1 MTETTITKTTVDNS
15 LTHGERQAMT
25 FTPLGEQNPITLTLQ
40 MIAHDIATPTKKGAR
55 PSEGDCLRFMNL
67 CRGRELNPW
76 TGDCFMIGFDS
87 NNGPSFELITSY
99 QALLKRAERS
109 PNFDGLEG
117 GVVVQ
122 VGERDRPTGLPAL
135 ERREGSLVSKGETVV
150 GGWSK
155 AYRTDRRIPHTAI
168 VDLKTY
174 STGRS
179 RWGVDPAGMIQKVAK
194 AAALR
199 EAFPNT
205 VGGLYVQEEMEHVRA
220 ESEVITPARI
230 AAPVRAS
237 ESEPVEPD
245 RVWAD
250 GHMHADWPLLPGS
263 AESKAESKAEKKA
276 KPKAE
281 KKATKAEPLVI
292 DWAAEFTL
300 YGVTEQAVLLRDSPT
315 AADRESVMSAAESM
329 VADGKMKQRAFDC
342 LGRYLAD
349 LKSRKGT
356 A

>member
-1 MTETTITKTTVDNS
+1 MTETTITKTTAANS
-15 LTHGERQAMT
+15 LTQGERQAMT
-25 FTPLGEQNPITLTLQ
+25 YTPLGENTPITLTLQ
-40 MIAHDIATPTKKGAR
+40 MIAHDIATPTKKGAV

-122 VGERDRPTGLPAL
+122 VGDTLQQ
-135 ERREGSLVSKGETVV
+135 REGSLVSKGETVV

-155 AYRTDRRIPHTAI
+155 AWRTDRRIAHTAI

-220 ESEVITPARI
+220 EAEVIAPARI
-230 AAPVRAS
+230 AAPVVEAKP
-237 ESEPVEPD
+237 EPVAATPK
-245 RVWAD
+245 
-250 GHMHADWPLLPGS
+250 PKP
-263 AESKAESKAEKKA
+263 KA
-276 KPKAE
+276 KPKA
-281 KKATKAEPLVI
+281 KKATTKTQSAGV

-300 YGVTEQAVLLRDSPT
+300 YGVTDQAVLLRDSPT
-315 AADRESVMSAAESM
+315 AADRESVMSAAKSM
-329 VADGKMKQRAFDC
+329 VADGEMKQTAFDC
-342 LGRYLAD
+342 LGRYLAE
-349 LKSRKGT
+349 LESRT
-356 A
+356 S

>member
-1 MTETTITKTTVDNS
+1 MTETTITKTTADNS
-15 LTHGERQAMT
+15 LTQGERQAMT
-25 FTPLGEQNPITLTLQ
+25 YTPLGENTPITLTLQ
-40 MIAHDIATPTKKGAR
+40 MIAHDIATPTKKGAV

-122 VGERDRPTGLPAL
+122 VGDAL
-135 ERREGSLVSKGETVV
+135 EQREGSLVSKGETVV
-150 GGWSK
+150 GGWAK
-155 AYRTDRRIPHTAI
+155 AWRTDRRIAHTAI

-220 ESEVITPARI
+220 EAEVIAPARI
-230 AAPVRAS
+230 AAPVV
-237 ESEPVEPD
+237 EPKPEPVAP
-245 RVWAD
+245 
-250 GHMHADWPLLPGS
+250 
-263 AESKAESKAEKKA
+263 
-276 KPKAE
+276 KPKA
-281 KKATKAEPLVI
+281 KKATTKAQPPAV
-292 DWAAEFTL
+292 DWVAEFTL
-300 YGVTEQAVLLRDSPT
+300 YGVTDQAVSLRDSPT
-315 AADRESVMSAAESM
+315 AADRESIMSAAESM
-329 VADGKMKQRAFDC
+329 VTDGKIKQTAFDC
-342 LGRYLAD
+342 LGRYLAE
-349 LKSRKGT
+349 LESRKGVT

>member
-1 MTETTITKTTVDNS
+1 MTETMITKTTADNS
-15 LTHGERQAMT
+15 LTHAERQAMT
-25 FTPLGEQNPITLTLQ
+25 YTPLGENTPITLTLQ

-87 NNGPSFELITSY
+87 NNGPTFELITSY

-122 VGERDRPTGLPAL
+122 VGDAL
-135 ERREGSLVSKGETVV
+135 EQREGSLLMPGDTLI

-155 AYRTDRRIPHTAI
+155 AWRTDRRIAHTAI

-220 ESEVITPARI
+220 EAEVITPARI
-230 AAPVRAS
+230 AAPVA
-237 ESEPVEPD
+237 EPKPEPVAAAPK
-245 RVWAD
+245 
-250 GHMHADWPLLPGS
+250 P
-263 AESKAESKAEKKA
+263 KAKA
-276 KPKAE
+276 KPKPPA
-281 KKATKAEPLVI
+281 V
-292 DWAAEFTL
+292 DWVAEFTL
-300 YGVTEQAVLLRDSPT
+300 YGVTDQAVLLRDSPT
-315 AADRESVMSAAESM
+315 AEDRASVMSAAKSM
-329 VADGKMKQRAFDC
+329 VADGEMKQTAYDC
-342 LGRYLAD
+342 LGRYLAE
-349 LKSRKGT
+349 LESRKGVT

>member
-1 MTETTITKTTVDNS
+1 MTETTITTTTADNS
-15 LTHGERQAMT
+15 LTQGERQAMT
-25 FTPLGEQNPITLTLQ
+25 YTPLGENTPITLTLQ
-40 MIAHDIATPTKKGAR
+40 MIAHDIATPTKKGAV

-122 VGERDRPTGLPAL
+122 VGDAL
-135 ERREGSLVSKGETVV
+135 EQREGSLVSKGETVV
-150 GGWSK
+150 GGWAK
-155 AYRTDRRIPHTAI
+155 AWRTDRRIAHTAI

-220 ESEVITPARI
+220 EAEVIAPARI
-230 AAPVRAS
+230 AAPVV
-237 ESEPVEPD
+237 EPKPEPVAP
-245 RVWAD
+245 
-250 GHMHADWPLLPGS
+250 
-263 AESKAESKAEKKA
+263 
-276 KPKAE
+276 KPKA
-281 KKATKAEPLVI
+281 KKTTTKAQPPAV
-292 DWAAEFTL
+292 DWVAEFTL
-300 YGVTEQAVLLRDSPT
+300 YGVTDQAVSLRDSPT
-315 AADRESVMSAAESM
+315 AADRESIMSAAESM
-329 VADGKMKQRAFDC
+329 VTDGKIKQTAFDC
-342 LGRYLAD
+342 LGRYLAE
-349 LKSRKGT
+349 LESRKGVT

>member
-1 MTETTITKTTVDNS
+1 MTEQTITKTTADNS
-15 LTHGERQAMT
+15 LTQGERQAMT
-25 FTPLGEQNPITLTLQ
+25 FTPLGENTPITLTLQ

-122 VGERDRPTGLPAL
+122 VGDAL
-135 ERREGSLVSKGETVV
+135 EQREGSLVSKGETVV
-150 GGWSK
+150 GGWAK
-155 AYRTDRRIPHTAI
+155 AWRTDRRIAHTAI

-179 RWGVDPAGMIQKVAK
+179 RWGVDSAGMIQKVAK

-220 ESEVITPARI
+220 EAEVITPARI
-230 AAPVRAS
+230 AAPVV
-237 ESEPVEPD
+237 EPKPEPVAAAPK
-245 RVWAD
+245 
-250 GHMHADWPLLPGS
+250 PKP
-263 AESKAESKAEKKA
+263 
-276 KPKAE
+276 KPKA
-281 KKATKAEPLVI
+281 KNKTTKKAEPLVI
-292 DWAAEFTL
+292 DWAAEFTRL
-300 YGVTEQAVLLRDSPT
+300 GCIKEAEMLRDAGSVANRKDVIQTLKGMTDPEQYDVLAKYHDELEAREE
-315 AADRESVMSAAESM
+315 AAA
-329 VADGKMKQRAFDC
+329 
-342 LGRYLAD
+342 
-349 LKSRKGT
+349 
-356 A
+356 

>member
-1 MTETTITKTTVDNS
+1 MTY
-15 LTHGERQAMT
+15 
-25 FTPLGEQNPITLTLQ
+25 TPLGENTPITLTLQ
-40 MIAHDIATPTKKGAR
+40 MIAHDIATPTKKGAV

-122 VGERDRPTGLPAL
+122 VGDTL
-135 ERREGSLVSKGETVV
+135 EQREGSLVSKGETVV

-155 AYRTDRRIPHTAI
+155 AWRTDRRIAHTAI

-220 ESEVITPARI
+220 ESEVIAPARI
-230 AAPVRAS
+230 AAPVVEAKP
-237 ESEPVEPD
+237 EPVAAP
-245 RVWAD
+245 
-250 GHMHADWPLLPGS
+250 
-263 AESKAESKAEKKA
+263 KA
-276 KPKAE
+276 KPKA
-281 KKATKAEPLVI
+281 KKTTTKAKPPAV
-292 DWAAEFTL
+292 DWVAEFAL
-300 YGVTEQAVLLRDSPT
+300 YGVTDQAVLLRDSPT
-315 AADRESVMSAAESM
+315 AEDRESVMSAAKSM
-329 VADGKMKQRAFDC
+329 VADGEMKQTAYDC
-342 LGRYLAD
+342 LGRYLAE
-349 LKSRKGT
+349 LESRE
-356 A
+356 ASA

>member
-1 MTETTITKTTVDNS
+1 MTETTITTTTADNS
-15 LTHGERQAMT
+15 LTQGERQAMT
-25 FTPLGEQNPITLTLQ
+25 YTPLGENTPITLTLK
-40 MIAHDIATPTKKGAR
+40 MIAHDIATPTKKGAV

-87 NNGPSFELITSY
+87 SNGPSFELITSY

-122 VGERDRPTGLPAL
+122 IGDQL
-135 ERREGSLVSKGETVV
+135 EQREGSLIAKGETVV

-155 AYRTDRRIPHTAI
+155 AYRTDRRIAHTAI

-220 ESEVITPARI
+220 EAEVITPARI
-230 AAPVRAS
+230 IAPVQAVP
-237 ESEPVEPD
+237 EPEPKP
-245 RVWAD
+245 VAT
-250 GHMHADWPLLPGS
+250 PP
-263 AESKAESKAEKKA
+263 KAKA
-276 KPKAE
+276 KPKTK
-281 KKATKAEPLVI
+281 KKAVKAEPLVV

-315 AADRESVMSAAESM
+315 AADRESVMSAAKSM
-329 VADGKMKQRAFDC
+329 LTDGEMKQTAFDC
-342 LGRYLAD
+342 LGRYLTV
-349 LKSRKGT
+349 LESREVV

>member
-1 MTETTITKTTVDNS
+1 MTETTITTTTADNS
-15 LTHGERQAMT
+15 LTQGERQAMT
-25 FTPLGEQNPITLTLQ
+25 YTPLGENTPITLTLQ
-40 MIAHDIATPTKKGAR
+40 MIAHDIATPTKKGAV

-122 VGERDRPTGLPAL
+122 VGDAL
-135 ERREGSLVSKGETVV
+135 EQREGSLVSKGETVV
-150 GGWSK
+150 GGWAK
-155 AYRTDRRIPHTAI
+155 AWRTDRRIAHTAI

-220 ESEVITPARI
+220 EAEVITPARI
-230 AAPVRAS
+230 AAPDKCPPIENGQFKRD
-237 ESEPVEPD
+237 EPEQTKAEP
-245 RVWAD
+245 
-250 GHMHADWPLLPGS
+250 HLHADRPLLPGS
-263 AESKAESKAEKKA
+263 GEKKAEKKA
-276 KPKAE
+276 KPNAKT
-281 KKATKAEPLVI
+281 KATKANPPAV
-292 DWAAEFTL
+292 DWVAEFTL
-300 YGVTEQAVLLRDSPT
+300 YGVTDQAVLLRDSPT
-315 AADRESVMSAAESM
+315 AADRESVMSAAKSM
-329 VADGKMKQRAFDC
+329 VADGEMKQTAFDC
-342 LGRYLAD
+342 LGRYLAE
-349 LKSRKGT
+349 LESRRGVT

>member
-1 MTETTITKTTVDNS
+1 MTETTITKTTAANS
-15 LTHGERQAMT
+15 LTQGERQAMT
-25 FTPLGEQNPITLTLQ
+25 FTPLGENTPITLTLQ

-87 NNGPSFELITSY
+87 NNGPTFELITSY

-122 VGERDRPTGLPAL
+122 VGDAL
-135 ERREGSLVSKGETVV
+135 EQREGSLVSKGETVV
-150 GGWSK
+150 GGWAK
-155 AYRTDRRIPHTAI
+155 AWRTDRRIAHTAI

-220 ESEVITPARI
+220 EAEVITPARI
-230 AAPVRAS
+230 AAPVV
-237 ESEPVEPD
+237 EPKPEPEPVAATPK
-245 RVWAD
+245 
-250 GHMHADWPLLPGS
+250 P
-263 AESKAESKAEKKA
+263 KA
-276 KPKAE
+276 KPKA
-281 KKATKAEPLVI
+281 KPTPKPKAKPKPPAVDWVAEC
-292 DWAAEFTL
+292 TL
-300 YGVTEQAVLLRDSPT
+300 YGVMDQAVLLRDSPT
-315 AADRESVMSAAESM
+315 AADRESVMSAAKSM
-329 VADGKMKQRAFDC
+329 VADGEMKQTAYDC
-342 LGRYLAD
+342 LGRYLAE
-349 LKSRKGT
+349 LESRK
-356 A
+356 ASA

>member
-1 MTETTITKTTVDNS
+1 MTETTITKTTADNS
-15 LTHGERQAMT
+15 LTQGERQAMT
-25 FTPLGEQNPITLTLQ
+25 FTPLGENTPITLTLQ

-87 NNGPSFELITSY
+87 NNGPTFELITSY

-122 VGERDRPTGLPAL
+122 VGDAL
-135 ERREGSLVSKGETVV
+135 EQREGSLLMPGDTLI

-155 AYRTDRRIPHTAI
+155 AWRTDRRIAHTAI

-220 ESEVITPARI
+220 EAEVITPARI
-230 AAPVRAS
+230 AAPVA
-237 ESEPVEPD
+237 EPKPEPVAAAPK
-245 RVWAD
+245 
-250 GHMHADWPLLPGS
+250 P
-263 AESKAESKAEKKA
+263 KAKA
-276 KPKAE
+276 KPKPPA
-281 KKATKAEPLVI
+281 V
-292 DWAAEFTL
+292 DWVAEFTL
-300 YGVTEQAVLLRDSPT
+300 YGVTDQAVLLRDSPT
-315 AADRESVMSAAESM
+315 AADRESVMSAAKSM
-329 VADGKMKQRAFDC
+329 VADGEMKQTAYDC
-342 LGRYLAD
+342 LGRYLAE
-349 LKSRKGT
+349 LESRKGVT

>member
-1 MTETTITKTTVDNS
+1 
-15 LTHGERQAMT
+15 
-25 FTPLGEQNPITLTLQ
+25 
-40 MIAHDIATPTKKGAR
+40 
-55 PSEGDCLRFMNL
+55 MNL

-87 NNGPSFELITSY
+87 NNGPTFELITSY

-122 VGERDRPTGLPAL
+122 VGDAL
-135 ERREGSLVSKGETVV
+135 EQREGSLVSKGETVV

-155 AYRTDRRIPHTAI
+155 AWRTDRRIAHTAI

-220 ESEVITPARI
+220 EAEVITPARI
-230 AAPVRAS
+230 AAPVA
-237 ESEPVEPD
+237 EPKPEPEPVAATPK
-245 RVWAD
+245 
-250 GHMHADWPLLPGS
+250 P
-263 AESKAESKAEKKA
+263 KA
-276 KPKAE
+276 KPKA
-281 KKATKAEPLVI
+281 KPKPPAV
-292 DWAAEFTL
+292 DWVAEFTL
-300 YGVTEQAVLLRDSPT
+300 YGVTDQAVLLRDSPT
-315 AADRESVMSAAESM
+315 AADRESVMSAAKSM
-329 VADGKMKQRAFDC
+329 VADGEMKQTAYDC
-342 LGRYLAD
+342 LGRYLAE
-349 LKSRKGT
+349 LESRKGVT

>member
-1 MTETTITKTTVDNS
+1 MTETMITKTTADNS
-15 LTHGERQAMT
+15 LTHAERQAMT
-25 FTPLGEQNPITLTLQ
+25 YTPLGENTPITLTLQ

-87 NNGPSFELITSY
+87 NNGPTFELITSY

-122 VGERDRPTGLPAL
+122 VGDAL
-135 ERREGSLVSKGETVV
+135 EQREGSLLMPGDTLI

-155 AYRTDRRIPHTAI
+155 AWRTDRRIAHTAI

-220 ESEVITPARI
+220 EAEVITPARI
-230 AAPVRAS
+230 AAPVA
-237 ESEPVEPD
+237 EPKPEPVAAAPK
-245 RVWAD
+245 
-250 GHMHADWPLLPGS
+250 P
-263 AESKAESKAEKKA
+263 KAKA
-276 KPKAE
+276 KPKPPA
-281 KKATKAEPLVI
+281 V
-292 DWAAEFTL
+292 DWVAEFTL
-300 YGVTEQAVLLRDSPT
+300 YGVTDQAVLLRDSPT
-315 AADRESVMSAAESM
+315 AADRESVMSAAKSM
-329 VADGKMKQRAFDC
+329 VADGEMKQTAYDC
-342 LGRYLAD
+342 LGRYLAE
-349 LKSRKGT
+349 LESRKGVT

>member
-1 MTETTITKTTVDNS
+1 MTGTMTTNNAASNS
-15 LTHGERQAMT
+15 LTQGERQAMT
-25 FTPLGEQNPITLTLQ
+25 FTPLGENTPITLTLQ
-40 MIAHDIATPTKKGAR
+40 MIAHDIATPTKKGAV

-122 VGERDRPTGLPAL
+122 VGDTL
-135 ERREGSLVSKGETVV
+135 EQREGSLVSKGETVV

-155 AYRTDRRIPHTAI
+155 AWRTDRRIAHTAI

-220 ESEVITPARI
+220 EAEVIAPARI
-230 AAPVRAS
+230 AAPV
-237 ESEPVEPD
+237 VEPE
-245 RVWAD
+245 
-250 GHMHADWPLLPGS
+250 P
-263 AESKAESKAEKKA
+263 ESVAK
-276 KPKAE
+276 KPKPT
-281 KKATKAEPLVI
+281 ATKTQSAGV

-300 YGVTEQAVLLRDSPT
+300 YGVTDQAVLLRDSPT
-315 AADRESVMSAAESM
+315 AADRESVMSAAKSM
-329 VADGKMKQRAFDC
+329 VADGEMKQTAFDC
-342 LGRYLAD
+342 LGRYLAE
-349 LKSRKGT
+349 LESRRGVT

>member
-1 MTETTITKTTVDNS
+1 MTETMITKTTADNS
-15 LTHGERQAMT
+15 LTHAERQAMT
-25 FTPLGEQNPITLTLQ
+25 YTPLGEQTPITLTLQ

-87 NNGPSFELITSY
+87 NNGPTFELITSY

-122 VGERDRPTGLPAL
+122 VGDAL
-135 ERREGSLVSKGETVV
+135 EQREGSLVSKGETVV

-155 AYRTDRRIPHTAI
+155 AWRTDRRIAHTAI

-220 ESEVITPARI
+220 EAEVITPARI
-230 AAPVRAS
+230 AAPVA
-237 ESEPVEPD
+237 EPKPEPVAAAPK
-245 RVWAD
+245 
-250 GHMHADWPLLPGS
+250 P
-263 AESKAESKAEKKA
+263 KAKA
-276 KPKAE
+276 KPKPPA
-281 KKATKAEPLVI
+281 V
-292 DWAAEFTL
+292 DWVAEFTL
-300 YGVTEQAVLLRDSPT
+300 YGVTDQAVLLRDSPT
-315 AADRESVMSAAESM
+315 AADRESVMSAAKSM
-329 VADGKMKQRAFDC
+329 VADGEMKQTAYDC
-342 LGRYLAD
+342 LGRYLAE
-349 LKSRKGT
+349 LESRKGVT